1 LLQIRKQGPEAP
13 FLKVLCKNKQSPK
26 NFSSTGTLDMAEIT
40 ASAVKELRERTGLGM
55 MECKKAL
62 VEANG
67 DIDLAIENM
76 RKAGSMKAA
85 KKAGRTAAE
94 GLVLTK
100 IASDSSYGVMVEVN
114 SETDFAARE
123 ENFIAF
129 VNKVLNKVFETKS
142 TDIPLMMA
150 GGMEETRLA
159 LVQKIGENISVR
171 RAVLVGGDGATVGS
185 YVHSNNKIAVL
196 VALNG
201 GDQDLAREVAMH
213 VAATSPLVVSPED
226 VPADVLSKESEI
238 YTAQAAESGKPAD
251 IIEKMVSG
259 RLRKFIEEVSLT
271 EQAFVKDP
279 EIKVG
284 KLVKQASARINSFV
298 RFMVGEGIE
307 KEVVDFAAEVAAQ
320 LKKD

>member
-1 LLQIRKQGPEAP
+1 
-13 FLKVLCKNKQSPK
+13 
-26 NFSSTGTLDMAEIT
+26 MAEIT

-62 VEANG
+62 VEATG
-67 DIDLAIENM
+67 DIDLAIENL
-76 RKAGSMKAA
+76 RKSGSMKAA

-94 GLVLTK
+94 GIVLVK
-100 IASDSSYGVMVEVN
+100 VADNGSYAVMVEVN

-123 ENFIAF
+123 ENFVAF
-129 VNKVLNKVFETKS
+129 ANKVLGKVFAAKD
-142 TDIPLMMA
+142 TDIAKLMAA
-150 GGMEETRLA
+150 GLEDDRLA

-171 RAVLVGGDGATVGS
+171 RAVLVEGATVGS

-196 VALNG
+196 VALAG
-201 GDQDLAREVAMH
+201 GDQDLARDVAMH
-213 VAATSPLVVSPED
+213 VAATNPLVVNPED
-226 VPADVLSKESEI
+226 VSADVLAKESEI

-259 RLRKFIEEVSLT
+259 RLRKYIEEVSLT

-279 EIKVG
+279 DIKVG
-284 KLVKQASARINSFV
+284 KLAKQANASIKSFV

-307 KEVVDFAAEVAAQ
+307 REVVDFAAEVAAQ
-320 LKKD
+320 VGLNR